1 MEFLPKE
8 QCQKVLYLCI
18 ILLHD
23 INYIIVLS
31 YGFHIMFNMFNKQD
45 CKNGNTNKPNTFVQL
60 TCKAGLTLCDF

>member
-45 CKNGNTNKPNTFVQL
+45 CKNGNTNKPTD
-60 TCKAGLTLCDF
+60 KGLKSVGERDPAH